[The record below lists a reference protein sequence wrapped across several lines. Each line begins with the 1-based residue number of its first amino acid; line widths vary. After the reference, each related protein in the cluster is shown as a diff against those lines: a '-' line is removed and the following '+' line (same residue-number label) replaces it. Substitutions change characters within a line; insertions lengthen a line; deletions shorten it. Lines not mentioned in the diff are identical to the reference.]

1 MSSNLSE
8 RVAVITG
15 GTTGLGGAT
24 VKLFA
29 EKGYRVLAT
38 NIDDH
43 DGYVSLLIS
52 QGLNVSFFAADLSN
66 PEPSSKEIIARAVQ
80 LWGRVDVLVNCAARI
95 NHKSVLD
102 VTNQDWD
109 DIFAV
114 NLKAPFFMAQA
125 AFPQLALVRG
135 CIINVSSTNAWRV
148 NVKNHLY
155 DSLKAALN
163 HLSKGLSLEFRD
175 SGVRVNAIMPGGMDT
190 PLLAQFIA
198 KYGDPT
204 FADNVPSDPASTPMV
219 ARPEWL
225 AQGIL
230 ALASE
235 ELRWINGAELP
246 MDGGAYLG

>member
-1 MSSNLSE
+1 MTSNLSE

-38 NIDDH
+38 NLDDRH
-43 DGYVSLLIS
+43 GYVNSLVK
-52 QGLNVSFFAADLSN
+52 QGLYVSFFAADLSN
-66 PEPSSKEIIARAVQ
+66 PEPASKAIIARAVE
-80 LWGRVDVLVNCAARI
+80 LWGRVDVVINCAARTHHESI
-95 NHKSVLD
+95 LE
-102 VTNQDWD
+102 VTNKDWD
-109 DIFAV
+109 EIFAV

-125 AFPQLALVRG
+125 AFPQLERVQG

-163 HLSKGLSLEFRD
+163 HLTKGMALEFRD

-190 PLLAQFIA
+190 PLLAQFIE
-198 KYGDPT
+198 KYVDHSSTQDAP
-204 FADNVPSDPASTPMV
+204 VDPATNPKV

>member
-1 MSSNLSE
+1 MTSKLSE

-38 NIDDH
+38 NIH
-43 DGYVSLLIS
+43 DRAGYVPSLIS
-52 QGLNVSFFAADLSN
+52 QGLNVSFFASDLSN
-66 PEPSSKEIIARAVQ
+66 PEPASKAIVAKAVE
-80 LWGRVDVLVNCAARI
+80 LWGRIDVVVNCAARI
-95 NHKSVLD
+95 SHESVHD

-125 AFPQLALVRG
+125 AFPHLERVQG
-135 CIINVSSTNAWRV
+135 CIINVSSTHAWRV

-163 HLSKGLSLEFRD
+163 HLSKGLALEFRD

-190 PLLAQFIA
+190 PLLAQFIE
-198 KYGDPT
+198 KYGAPNSGEADVADPKP
-204 FADNVPSDPASTPMV
+204 NSML

-230 ALASE
+230 ALASD